1 MSEPGEDGADA
12 LRWRGAMT
20 PGEARALLD
29 GLPPDARRLLAQAI
43 GCYLVL
49 EEVPSVAVRPDQLA
63 AARPLLAA
71 GLLDQDEGDYEAAGW
86 GTLPRGLVAY
96 GRTMRAVAL
105 VLALLADQRQDAWD
119 WYAVTAEEWGR
130 LRRFP
135 FSGP

>member
-1 MSEPGEDGADA
+1 MDDQDGADE
-12 LRWRGAMT
+12 LRWRGTMT

-29 GLPPDARRLLAQAI
+29 GLTPNARRLLAQAI

-63 AARPLLAA
+63 ATRPLLAA
-71 GLLDQDEGDYEAAGW
+71 GLLDRDETAYAAGW

-105 VLALLADQRQDAWD
+105 VLALLSDRPQDAWD
-119 WYAVTAEEWGR
+119 WYAITAEEWAR

-135 FSGP
+135 FGGT